1 MAEQRNNAQYGGQ
14 AVIEGV
20 MMRSP
25 RYFAVACRRINKEIV
40 IQQESV
46 ESLLRRFQWL
56 NKPFLRGTLALIDAL
71 VLGVKSLTY
80 SANIAMEDIEN
91 ADPKKQKAGPGTAS
105 GLFSILLGILRN
117 IVLWSALFLVGTAG
131 ECGSK
136 KKSTVNDIAIGG
148 TLVLGLGLGVGLFII
163 LPHIVIGFLEKPLKS
178 SLLLNLAEGIF
189 RLVLFVAYIAAISL
203 MKDIRR
209 VFEYH
214 GAEHKVINTFE
225 AGLELTPENFAKH
238 GTIHQRC
245 GTSFILF
252 VLVMSIFLFA
262 FLGWHHVWYLRIISR
277 LALLPVLAG
286 IAYETIRYAGK
297 HKDSKV
303 VNLILSPGLL
313 LQRLT
318 TRQPSDDQ
326 VEVALKALE
335 AVLDKE
341 RESGSLA
348 PQAAK

>member
-1 MAEQRNNAQYGGQ
+1 MAEQKNNVQYGGQ

-25 RYFAVACRRINKEIV
+25 RFFAVACRKMNREIV
-40 IQQESV
+40 VQQESV

-56 NKPFLRGTLALIDAL
+56 NKPFLRGTLALIDAM
-71 VLGVKSLTY
+71 VLGIKSLMY
-80 SANIAMEDIEN
+80 SANVAMEDIEN
-91 ADPKKQKAGPGTAS
+91 ANPKKQKGGQGTVA
-105 GLFSILLGILRN
+105 GLFGVLKS
-117 IVLWSALFLVGTAG
+117 IVLSSALFLVGTAG
-131 ECGSK
+131 ESELK

-148 TLVLGLGLGVGLFII
+148 TLVLGLGLGVGLFVI
-163 LPHIVIGFLEKPLKS
+163 LPHIVIGLLEKTIKS
-178 SLLLNLAEGIF
+178 SILLNLAEGIF
-189 RLVLFVAYIAAISL
+189 RLALFVGYVAAISL

-245 GTSFILF
+245 GTSFILL
-252 VLVMSIFLFA
+252 VLVLSIFLFA
-262 FLGWHHVWYLRIISR
+262 FLGWHHIWYLRIISR

-286 IAYETIRYAGK
+286 LAYEAIRYAGR

-303 VNLILSPGLL
+303 VNFFLAPGLL
-313 LQRLT
+313 LQKLT

-341 RESGSLA
+341 RESGSPV
-348 PQAAK
+348 PQAA